1 MVLGSLCGKFM
12 AFYSY
17 VFSANYKGFKQKL
30 KKISKRENKSYYG
43 MLFDTYHSIFKY
55 GIGLTDYLNYEFY
68 KKDKKER
75 KTYAGI
81 KIQNKFYE
89 IVSPSAYKKR
99 YTIKPDFLADFKK
112 YTKRDFVVPGK
123 NSLDEVKKFIK
134 KHDFFMS
141 KPYDGLGGAEVKKV
155 YSKDIKNIEE
165 YFEECKKSRIFLEEV
180 IKQNKELDKLCSASC
195 NTIRIMTFNNGGVP
209 EILWAGLRIGNG
221 INPVDNFHA
230 GGMATEI
237 DMETGKLKYP
247 ALDKDLNEYEK
258 HPVSNVKFVGFKVPY
273 FNEIK
278 KLVKQA
284 ALESNKILV
293 VGWDIAVT
301 DDGPVV
307 IEGNRRPGFDV
318 VQVASRKGRMDIIN
332 HVLDEYYK
340 NNLNNK

>member
-1 MVLGSLCGKFM
+1 M

-30 KKISKRENKSYYG
+30 KNIAKKENKSYPL
-43 MLFDTYHSIFKY
+43 MLFDTYYSIIKY

-68 KKDKKER
+68 KKSKKER

-81 KIQNKFYE
+81 KIQDKFYE

-112 YTKRDFVVPGK
+112 YTKRDFVVPEK
-123 NSLDEVKKFIK
+123 DSLEEVKKFIK
-134 KHDFFMS
+134 NHEIFMS

-155 YSKDIKNIEE
+155 YSKDIKNVED
-165 YFEECKKSRIFLEEV
+165 YYEECKNNRIFLEEV
-180 IKQNKELDKLCSASC
+180 VKQHKELDRLCKASC
-195 NTIRIMTFNNGGVP
+195 NTIRIMTFNNGGTP

-237 DMETGKLKYP
+237 DLETGKLKYP
-247 ALDKDLNEYEK
+247 ALDKDLNEYDK
-258 HPVSNVKFVGFKVPY
+258 HPVSQVKFVGFEVPY
-273 FNEIK
+273 FKEVK
-278 KLVKQA
+278 ELVKQA
-284 ALESNKILV
+284 SLESDKILV

-301 DDGPVV
+301 DKGPVV

-318 VQVASRKGRMDIIN
+318 VQVASRRGRMDIID

-340 NNLNNK
+340 NKLNNK